1 MFSIISQSLGQK
13 LGVPNNS
20 LILPL
25 GSDIISLTKKA
36 VPPMRLLYV
45 GTLYNRNI
53 DQTIKGFSK
62 FYHEYKNETEIS
74 YTIIGSGLHDEVNE
88 LNPDVIIVTGDLT
101 NEGLMKEYE
110 KCKSLLGKFK
120 SKKII
125 TISGNHDY
133 RNTGYLLFKKFFP
146 FETVNE
152 LSDDVVLVT
161 VGTARPDRNN
171 GEVGYRQ
178 NLWLERTMKKYKDRV
193 KIVAMHHHL
202 ISIPDTGTDQL
213 TVVDA
218 GDVLRA
224 VLDSKVD
231 VVLCGHK
238 HRPWAW
244 NFGKLSVVNA
254 GTATSERVRG
264 LFENTYNILNIFDKK
279 VQVDLKIV
287 GGKRLPIEEI
297 VNNYSQ
303 FGDE

>member
-1 MFSIISQSLGQK
+1 MIIVQLSDLHVGSQFQSE
-13 LGVPNNS
+13 VFE
-20 LILPL
+20 
-25 GSDIISLTKKA
+25 
-36 VPPMRLLYV
+36 
-45 GTLYNRNI
+45 TLV
-53 DQTIKGFSK
+53 K
-62 FYHEYKNETEIS
+62 
-74 YTIIGSGLHDEVNE
+74 EVNE
-88 LNPDVIIVTGDLT
+88 LNPDVIVITGDLT

-110 KCKSLLGKFK
+110 QCKSLLTKFNT
-120 SKKII
+120 KKII

-146 FETVNE
+146 FEIVNE
-152 LSDDVVLVT
+152 LDEDVVLVT

-178 NLWLERTMKKYKDRV
+178 NLWLERTMKKYKDKV

-202 ISIPDTGTDQL
+202 IAIPDTGSDQL

-218 GDVLRA
+218 GDVLRT
-224 VLDSKVD
+224 VLATEVD

-244 NFGKLSVVNA
+244 NFEKLTVVNA

-264 LFENTYNILNIFDKK
+264 LFENTYNILTISNKK

-287 GGKRLPIEEI
+287 GGKRVPIDEI
-297 VNNYSQ
+297 VDNYSQ
-303 FGDE
+303 FHDE